1 MLSAVHGRARRHAP
15 LEGGVLAMRVM
26 VMVVVA
32 FAAPAVAAE
41 DACSRAFT
49 ASAQLTKSGDLMGA
63 QAALVSCAS
72 EKCPAAMRPLCVEDL
87 RKLEGRMPSVVIAAK
102 DTQGVDVVEVSV
114 SVDGQLLVARLEG
127 KAVELNPGRHALRFE
142 REGRL
147 LEEQQVVIREGEK
160 NRPIEVVVRAAPVV
174 TPPLVAPPAREV
186 TLVSGR
192 PTPAMAW
199 VTGGLAVLA
208 GGLWAGFGISGFVQ
222 KGALESCKGTCSH
235 PLVQSARTVFLVAD
249 VSAIVTLVSATVTFL
264 IEFVGHEPIEG
275 SSAPASR

>member
-1 MLSAVHGRARRHAP
+1 M
-15 LEGGVLAMRVM
+15 LAMRVM
-26 VMVVVA
+26 LVVVA
-32 FAAPAVAAE
+32 LGASTVAAE

-49 ASAQLTKSGDLMGA
+49 ASGQLTKSGDLMGA

-87 RKLEGRMPSVVIAAK
+87 RKLESRMPSVVIAAK
-102 DTQGVDVVEVSV
+102 DAQGADVLEVSV
-114 SVDGQLLVARLEG
+114 SVDGQRLITRLDG

-142 REGRL
+142 REGRF

-160 NRPIEVVVRAAPVV
+160 NRPIEVVVREAPLLPPPAVMV
-174 TPPLVAPPAREV
+174 ASDVPLVTSR
-186 TLVSGR
+186 R

-222 KGALESCKGTCSH
+222 KSALESCKGACTH
-235 PLVQSARTVFLVAD
+235 PLVQSTRTVFLVAD
-249 VSAIVTLVSATVTFL
+249 ISAVVTLVSATVALL
-264 IEFVGHEPIEG
+264 IEFVRPEG
-275 SSAPASR
+275 LEGPALSASPHTASSP